1 MQLYSYVVA
10 RDYGFAPN
18 PFHGVCTLATCK
30 PNVRRVAE
38 VGDWVVGTGG
48 SKIKLSGRLVFAMQ
62 VSEKLTYDKYWL
74 DQRYRLK
81 RPNLHSSL
89 KLAYGDNIYHRDPK
103 SGLWLQEPSHHSLD
117 DGSPNPAN
125 IEHDTQTEF
134 VLIGAKFAYW
144 GGAGPTVPAT
154 LRQPGSD
161 LCARRGH
168 KKNWPPQFIE
178 KVVSWI
184 HGLNQWGYISQPK
197 QFQSAK

>member
-1 MQLYSYVVA
+1 MGSWNRRIKDQTLRAPGVRNA
-10 RDYGFAPN
+10 RYP
-18 PFHGVCTLATCK
+18 
-30 PNVRRVAE
+30 
-38 VGDWVVGTGG
+38 
-48 SKIKLSGRLVFAMQ
+48 
-62 VSEKLTYDKYWL
+62 EKLTYDKYWL

-134 VLIGAKFAYW
+134 VLIGAKYTW

-168 KKNWPPQFIE
+168 KKNWPPQFI
-178 KVVSWI
+178 KRRWLAGFMGSI
-184 HGLNQWGYISQPK
+184 SGITSLNQSNSNRLSS
-197 QFQSAK
+197 SATIDEETNSTASINPRCLAPRLR